1 MKRKPAPLPFAD
13 SDSEIEDVK
22 HIINDSRA
30 QLSYTRDVYKKHLAM
45 GLGEYLISSDCVSA
59 LASFTVKFTHSS
71 VHSRLLLQGEI
82 IATCERHIYG
92 LEVII
97 DANDDTK
104 VLPDVEV
111 LEVKGNICI

>member
-1 MKRKPAPLPFAD
+1 M
-13 SDSEIEDVK
+13 
-22 HIINDSRA
+22 
-30 QLSYTRDVYKKHLAM
+30 
-45 GLGEYLISSDCVSA
+45 
-59 LASFTVKFTHSS
+59 
-71 VHSRLLLQGEI
+71 LQGDI

-111 LEVKGNICI
+111 LEVKGKLVKNLVSLYFYKLRKHILNVRIKIDIFTIVIKDEMI

>member
-1 MKRKPAPLPFAD
+1 MF
-13 SDSEIEDVK
+13 
-22 HIINDSRA
+22 
-30 QLSYTRDVYKKHLAM
+30 
-45 GLGEYLISSDCVSA
+45 
-59 LASFTVKFTHSS
+59 
-71 VHSRLLLQGEI
+71 QGEI

-111 LEVKGNICI
+111 LEVKGKKIIFSFIYNNFKASLYSLIVPLNICLFVYEYIFFSNLQSIKFSF